1 MKRTNFEPA
10 KHAFRFENT
19 FENQVKV
26 FGLSSIPWIGSAF
39 EMETNGL
46 CGGMAFSALD
56 YYHSNR
62 PTPDVSSANSTLRE
76 YLLKRQLDSFKYRD
90 SWRFYRWTRRSN
102 STIVPK
108 TLENEIP
115 KAKKSIDSGNP
126 VVLGLVGATRVR
138 DIGDDN
144 HQVVC
149 YGYDEDSSGK
159 TTLYVYD
166 PNCPPGGSFSGELE
180 LVPFTHQSSGS
191 GGGGGK
197 DRPDDPSGPIQTL
210 SVSSSDSPGYNR
222 FRIERSDA
230 GKSDSIWR
238 GFFVQR
244 YSKRS
249 NPPVIRS
256 TERDDDRG
264 TVRDHR
270 DDRRRDHR
278 DRDSGPRVRD
288 HRKESSESSGGAR
301 RRDHRNQN
309 TGGVNSNPNT
319 RDHRQKN

>member
-1 MKRTNFEPA
+1 MKRTTFEPA

-19 FENQVKV
+19 FKNQVRV
-26 FGLSSIPWIGSAF
+26 FGLSSIPWIGSKF
-39 EMETNGL
+39 EVETNGL

-62 PTPDVSSANSTLRE
+62 PTPDVTSANATLRN

-90 SWRFYRWTRRSN
+90 SWRFYRWTRRSSN
-102 STIVPK
+102 TIVPK

-115 KAKKSIDSGNP
+115 IAKESIDKGNP
-126 VVLGLVGATRVR
+126 VVLGLVGASRVK
-138 DIGDDN
+138 DIGNDN

-149 YGYDEDSSGK
+149 YGYHEDTSGK

-166 PNCPPGGSFSGELE
+166 PNCPPSGSFSGELK
-180 LVPFTHQSSGS
+180 LIPFTHRSS
-191 GGGGGK
+191 GGGEDVPG
-197 DRPDDPSGPIQTL
+197 DPSGPVQNL
-210 SVSSSDSPGYNR
+210 SVTSNTPGYNR
-222 FRIERSDA
+222 FRIKRSDA
-230 GKSDSIWR
+230 GKNDSIWR

-249 NPPVIRS
+249 NPPVISS
-256 TERDDDRG
+256 TDRDDQRRP
-264 TVRDHR
+264 VRDHR
-270 DDRRRDHR
+270 SDERRDHR

-288 HRKESSESSGGAR
+288 HRKEQAENSGTV

-309 TGGVNSNPNT
+309 SGGVNPNPNV
-319 RDHRQKN
+319 RDHQQTN

>member
-1 MKRTNFEPA
+1 MSNTNFNPS
-10 KHAFRFENT
+10 KHAFKFENT

-26 FGLSSIPWIGSAF
+26 LGLSSLPWIGSKF

-46 CGGMAFSALD
+46 CGGMAFAALD

-62 PTPDVSSANSTLRE
+62 PTPDVTSANSTLRE

-115 KAKKSIDSGNP
+115 KAKESIDKGIP
-126 VVLGLVGATRVR
+126 VVLGLVGATRIR

-149 YGYDEDSSGK
+149 YGYDEDASGK

-166 PNCPPGGSFSGELE
+166 PNCPPKGSFTGELE
-180 LVPFTHQSSGS
+180 LIPFFHQSSAGV
-191 GGGGGK
+191 
-197 DRPDDPSGPIQTL
+197 DIPDGPNDPSGPVQNL
-210 SVSSSDSPGYNR
+210 SATPDSPGYNR
-222 FRIERSDA
+222 FRIKRADA

-249 NPPVIRS
+249 NPPLIRS
-256 TERDDDRG
+256 SERDNGRG

-270 DDRRRDHR
+270 NDRRRDHR
-278 DRDSGPRVRD
+278 ERDSGPVVRD
-288 HRKESSESSGGAR
+288 HRTGSSGSSGGTGSTIV
-301 RRDHRNQN
+301 RDHRNQN
-309 TGGVNSNPNT
+309 TGGVNPNPDI
-319 RDHRQKN
+319 RERRQMN

>member
-1 MKRTNFEPA
+1 MSRTNFDPA

-26 FGLSSIPWIGSAF
+26 LGLSSIPFIGSKF

-46 CGGMAFSALD
+46 CGGMAFAVLD

-62 PTPDVSSANSTLRE
+62 PTPDVTSANSRLRE

-108 TLENEIP
+108 TLKNEIP
-115 KAKKSIDSGNP
+115 KAKNSIDRGNP
-126 VVLGLVGATRVR
+126 VVIGLVGATRVR

-149 YGYDEDSSGK
+149 YGYSETTSGK
-159 TTLYVYD
+159 TILYVYD
-166 PNCPPGGSFSGELE
+166 PNCPPSGSFSGELE

-191 GGGGGK
+191 GGGQ
-197 DRPDDPSGPIQTL
+197 DRPGDPSGPVQTL
-210 SVSSSDSPGYNR
+210 SVTSDSSGYNR
-222 FRIERSDA
+222 FKIKRSDA

-249 NPPVIRS
+249 KPPVIR
-256 TERDDDRG
+256 EANRDDRG
-264 TVRDHR
+264 
-270 DDRRRDHR
+270 
-278 DRDSGPRVRD
+278 RVRD
-288 HRKESSESSGGAR
+288 HRNR
-301 RRDHRNQN
+301 IRRDHREGD
-309 TGGVNSNPNT
+309 TEPIV
-319 RDHRQKN
+319 RDHRTRERNSGNSGEPIVRDHRRQK

>member
-26 FGLSSIPWIGSAF
+26 LGLSSIPFIGSAF

-62 PTPDVSSANSTLRE
+62 PTPDVSSPNSKLRE

-144 HQVVC
+144 HQVIC
-149 YGYDEDSSGK
+149 YGYNENSSGK

-166 PNCPPGGSFSGELE
+166 PNCPPNGSFSGELE
-180 LVPFTHQSSGS
+180 LIPFVHQSSG
-191 GGGGGK
+191 GGG
-197 DRPDDPSGPIQTL
+197 PDNPGNPSGPVQKL
-210 SVSSSDSPGYNR
+210 SVTTDSPGYNR
-222 FRIERSDA
+222 FKIKRSVA

-256 TERDDDRG
+256 SERDDQRG

-270 DDRRRDHR
+270 NDQRRDHR
-278 DRDSGPRVRD
+278 DRESGTRVRD
-288 HRKESSESSGGAR
+288 HRKDGSDNSGTV

-309 TGGVNSNPNT
+309 AGSVNRNPNT
-319 RDHRQKN
+319 RDHRQIN